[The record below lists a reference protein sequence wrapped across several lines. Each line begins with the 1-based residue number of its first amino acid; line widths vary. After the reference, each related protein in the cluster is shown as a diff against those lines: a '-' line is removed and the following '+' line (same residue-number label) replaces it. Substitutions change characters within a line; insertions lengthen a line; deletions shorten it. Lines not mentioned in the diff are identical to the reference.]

1 MKAQE
6 KKCKDLFVWLG
17 FFWFERR
24 QNTISRD
31 KNVLFQILT
40 CYTLTME
47 ISAFMSCFMEEFD
60 EQIFIQAITE
70 TYF

>member
-1 MKAQE
+1 M
-6 KKCKDLFVWLG
+6 
-17 FFWFERR
+17 
-24 QNTISRD
+24 
-31 KNVLFQILT
+31 LFQILT